1 MNRKIHIRLH
11 VGGYWAA
18 DGTYNGGGT
27 RCCRIDFVESTFGML
42 KSMIAS
48 GGFPE
53 NMDKFSYFQSGIV
66 DQSDDPYLDDVLIG
80 GDKEEEEPKSDDEW
94 TDFYKDDYVE
104 SEDSDDDE
112 GKVEFLV
119 GQEFISQAKCTE
131 TIEKYSVKERVNIRF
146 QRSERKKV
154 AAECVADGCS

>member
-66 DQSDDPYLDDVLIG
+66 DQSRKDVCC
-80 GDKEEEEPKSDDEW
+80 D
-94 TDFYKDDYVE
+94 TDVVE
-104 SEDSDDDE
+104 M
-112 GKVEFLV
+112 VNTT
-119 GQEFISQAKCTE
+119 TE
-131 TIEKYSVKERVNIRF
+131 L
-146 QRSERKKV
+146 
-154 AAECVADGCS
+154 